1 MFVVS
6 AYDLHTGEE
15 VFHQECE
22 KIEMALTVYQPTA
35 LHYRNYC
42 ADDCFG
48 VMLYTGSGN
57 IVYGFGEE

>member
-15 VFHQECE
+15 VSHQEFE
-22 KIEMALTVYQPTA
+22 KIDPALTAYQLA
-35 LHYRNYC
+35 VLHYRNYC
-42 ADDCFG
+42 TDDCFG

>member
-15 VFHQECE
+15 VFHQEFE
-22 KIEMALTVYQPTA
+22 EIGAALSSYQLA
-35 LHYRNYC
+35 VLHYRNYC
-42 ADDCFG
+42 TDDCFG
-48 VMLYTGSGN
+48 VLLYTGSGN

>member
-15 VFHQECE
+15 VSHQEFE
-22 KIEMALTVYQPTA
+22 KIAPALTAYQLA
-35 LHYRNYC
+35 VLHYRNYC
-42 ADDCFG
+42 TDDCFG
-48 VMLYTGSGN
+48 VLLYTGSGN

>member
-15 VFHQECE
+15 VYHQECE
-22 KIEMALTVYQPTA
+22 KIETA
-35 LHYRNYC
+35 LSTYQLVVPYYRNYRT
-42 ADDCFG
+42 DDCFG
-48 VMLYTGSGN
+48 VLLYTGSGN

>member
-15 VFHQECE
+15 VHHRESE
-22 KIEMALTVYQPTA
+22 KIESALTDYQLA
-35 LHYRNYC
+35 VLHYRNLC

-48 VMLYTGSGN
+48 VLLYTGSGN